1 MAERNVGSLVINLEA
16 RVAQLQ
22 NDMRAGKQAVEDA
35 ASSIERDSKR
45 ASRAMEEAAGSA
57 GMLAR
62 AGTAIAGG
70 FALSAVK
77 EGVIAVAQALN
88 GAQIASER
96 LQKSLFYANGGD
108 LKAVATDIEW
118 LRKESADLGLL
129 FSNAASS
136 YVQFAGAVRGTP
148 LAPHARAVFDSLS
161 TAASAFGLS
170 AETAQSA
177 MLALVQMSA
186 KGVVSAEEF
195 RGQLAEHLPV
205 ATQAA
210 ARALGV
216 TTGEFSKMLESGQ
229 LLAVDFL
236 PKFAAELKKMSQ
248 QAADFGGETQKA
260 SNNFVNSWEAMKTEV
275 AQSGVAS
282 FIAGQLAIL
291 TDAFDDVS
299 ESMRHARREGAGFWG
314 QAMAAGGAAMRFLN
328 PVNALHYDAS
338 SDNARAAQL
347 KERIKDGEANLY
359 EWSFSQTLEQ
369 KRAGLVAM
377 RSELAELEKRARA
390 VSKDAGAAQK
400 EAEAKEAAR
409 KDAEA
414 RAKTYSQDDSRL
426 NDRGQYEKRVK
437 KEEDAYKAA
446 IAGLEKGS
454 AAYLQAE
461 KAHQTALGQL
471 REDFDNK
478 QLAARKRAQAAARQ
492 AGAQGRR
499 EDAAIDAMQREIMG
513 VEKLSAAER
522 MRFEISEGKYA
533 GWSAASQQRL
543 LAMAAELDATR
554 QLRAENKRFLDE
566 LNRDVDRYEAQQ
578 RDAAQRL
585 RGGEYDNATQRL
597 DREHR
602 QRRVDIEYNGNLS
615 DEEKGRFGA
624 AEDQRH
630 ERATEALR
638 SSERQGIGL
647 QSEDQQLRDQY
658 ENRHRLIM
666 EATTLTETERADY
679 IRRNQEQLNADLLNL
694 ERNRASAMLSSSSQ
708 LFDGLAGLA
717 ASFKGKNSGI
727 YKAMFAAS
735 KAFAIADS
743 IIKIQQAIATAAAS
757 GPFPANMGAMATVV
771 SATAGLVSSISST
784 NLSGMAHDGI
794 DNIPREGTWLLD
806 RGERVVDRRTNSDLK
821 DFLARVNTPAAG
833 SAAPAQPVRVIVNN
847 LAPGATAR
855 TEERQS
861 ADGGREILVLV
872 ERVVDNKLAAA
883 MRPDGPIYDFVR
895 G

>member
-1 MAERNVGSLVINLEA
+1 MAAQNVGSLVINLEA
-16 RVAQLQ
+16 RVVQLQ
-22 NDMRAGKQAVEDA
+22 NDMAAGKKAVEDA
-35 ASSIERDSKR
+35 ATNIERDSKR
-45 ASRAMEEAAGSA
+45 AGKALENMAASAAMLSQGGLFAAA
-57 GMLAR
+57 
-62 AGTAIAGG
+62 
-70 FALSAVK
+70 ALSLQAMK
-77 EGVIAVAQALN
+77 DSVIAVGLALN

-108 LKAVATDIEW
+108 LRAIASDIAW
-118 LRKESADLGLL
+118 LRQLSAQLGAD
-129 FSNAASS
+129 FGQASAS
-136 YVQFAGAVRGTP
+136 YAQFAGAVKGTP
-148 LAPHARAVFDSLS
+148 LAPYARQVFDSLA

-170 AETAQSA
+170 AETAQGA
-177 MLALVQMSA
+177 MLALVQMSG

-229 LLAVDFL
+229 LLAADFL
-236 PKFAAELKKMSQ
+236 PKFAAELKKMSAD
-248 QAADFGGETQKA
+248 AAAFGGETQRA
-260 SNNFVNSWEAMKTEV
+260 TANFVTSWEAMKTEV
-275 AQSGVAS
+275 AESGTAS

-299 ESMRHARREGAGFWG
+299 ESMRQARKEGAGFRG
-314 QAMAAGGAAMRFLN
+314 QAMAAGGAALRFLN
-328 PVNALHYDAS
+328 PVNALHYDAQ

-347 KERIKDGEANLY
+347 KARIKDGEANLY

-377 RSELAELEKRARA
+377 RSELAELEKRAAA
-390 VSKDAGAAQK
+390 VSKDAGATQK
-400 EAEAKEAAR
+400 AREAADAAR

-414 RAKTYSQDDSRL
+414 RAKKYADDDSRL
-426 NDRGQYEKRVK
+426 SDRGQYDKRVK
-437 KEEDAYKAA
+437 KEEEAFKAA
-446 IAGLEKGS
+446 VAGLEKGS
-454 AAYLQAE
+454 KAYLAAE
-461 KAHQTALGQL
+461 QAHQTAVSKL
-471 REDFDNK
+471 RDDFDKK
-478 QLAARKRAQAAARQ
+478 QAAERKR

-513 VEKLSAAER
+513 VEKLSAVEKA
-522 MRFEISEGKYA
+522 RFEIAEGKYA
-533 GWSAASQQRL
+533 GWSVASQQRL
-543 LAMAAELDATR
+543 LALAAELDATR

-566 LNRDVDRYEAQQ
+566 LNRDVERYEAQQ
-578 RDAAQRL
+578 RDTAQRL
-585 RGGEYDNATQRL
+585 RGGEYDNAAERL
-597 DREHR
+597 QREHG
-602 QRRVDIEYNGNLS
+602 QRKVDIEYNGNLS

-624 AEDQRH
+624 AEDRRH

-647 QSEDQQLRDQY
+647 QSEEQQLRDQY
-658 ENRHRLIM
+658 DRRHQLIM

-717 ASFKGKNSGI
+717 ANFKGKQSGV
-727 YKAMFAAS
+727 YRAMFAMS
-735 KAFAIADS
+735 KAFAVADA
-743 IIKIQQAIATAAAS
+743 IIKIQQAVATAAAS
-757 GPFPANMGAMATVV
+757 APWPANMGAMASVA
-771 SATAGLVSSISST
+771 SATAGLVSTISST
-784 NLSGMAHDGI
+784 QLSGMAHDGI
-794 DNIPREGTWLLD
+794 DNVPREGTWLLD
-806 RGERVVDRRTNSDLK
+806 RGERVIDRRTNSDLK
-821 DFLARVNTPAAG
+821 DFLSRVNGMGATP
-833 SAAPAQPVRVIVNN
+833 AAPAQPVRVVVNN

-855 TEERQS
+855 TEERQG

-872 ERVVDNKLAAA
+872 ERVIDNKLAAA

>member
-1 MAERNVGSLVINLEA
+1 MAAQNVGSLVINLEA
-16 RVAQLQ
+16 RVGQLQ
-22 NDMRAGKQAVEDA
+22 SDMAAGKKAVEDA
-35 ASSIERDSKR
+35 AANIERDSKR
-45 ASRAMEEAAGSA
+45 AGKALESMASSAAMLSQGGLFAAA
-57 GMLAR
+57 
-62 AGTAIAGG
+62 
-70 FALSAVK
+70 ALSLQAMKDSVLS
-77 EGVIAVAQALN
+77 VVQALN

-108 LKAVATDIEW
+108 LRAIASDIAW
-118 LRKESADLGLL
+118 LRQLAADLGAD
-129 FSNAASS
+129 FGQASAS
-136 YVQFAGAVRGTP
+136 YAQFAGAVKGTP
-148 LAPHARAVFDSLS
+148 LAPYARQVFDSLA

-170 AETAQSA
+170 AETAQGA

-229 LLAVDFL
+229 LLAADFL
-236 PKFAAELKKMSQ
+236 PKFAAELKRMSAD
-248 QAADFGGETQKA
+248 AAAFGGEAQKA
-260 SNNFVNSWEAMKTEV
+260 SANFVNSWEAMKTEV

-282 FIAGQLAIL
+282 FISGQLAIL
-291 TDAFDDVS
+291 TDAFDDVA
-299 ESMRHARREGAGFWG
+299 ESMRQARKEGAGFWG
-314 QAMAAGGAAMRFLN
+314 QAMAAGGAALRFLN

-377 RSELAELEKRARA
+377 RSELAELEKRAKV

-400 EAEAKEAAR
+400 AREAADAAR

-414 RAKTYSQDDSRL
+414 RAKKYADDDGRL
-426 NDRGQYEKRVK
+426 SDRGQYDKRVK
-437 KEEDAYKAA
+437 KEEDAFKAA
-446 IAGLEKGS
+446 VAGLEKGS
-454 AAYLQAE
+454 KAYLQAE
-461 KAHQTALGQL
+461 RAHQTAVSKL
-471 REDFDNK
+471 RDDFDKK
-478 QLAARKRAQAAARQ
+478 QAAERKR

-513 VEKLSAAER
+513 VEKLSAVEKA
-522 MRFEISEGKYA
+522 RFEIAEGKYA
-533 GWSAASQQRL
+533 GWSAASQARL
-543 LAMAAELDATR
+543 LALAAELDATR
-554 QLRAENKRFLDE
+554 QLRAENKRFLAE
-566 LNRDVDRYEAQQ
+566 LDRDVERYEAQQ
-578 RDAAQRL
+578 RDTAQRL
-585 RGGEYDNATQRL
+585 RGGEYDNAAERL
-597 DREHR
+597 RREHG
-602 QRRVDIEYNGNLS
+602 QRKVDIEYNGNLS
-615 DEEKGRFGA
+615 QEEKDRFGA
-624 AEDQRH
+624 AEDKRH

-647 QSEDQQLRDQY
+647 QPEDQQLRDQY
-658 ENRHRLIM
+658 ENRRRLIM

-694 ERNRASAMLSSSSQ
+694 ERNRASAMMSSSSQ

-717 ASFKGKNSGI
+717 ANFKGKNSAL
-727 YKAMFAAS
+727 YKTMFAMS

-743 IIKIQQAIATAAAS
+743 IIKIQQAVATAAAS
-757 GPFPANMGAMATVV
+757 APWPANIGAMASVV
-771 SATAGLVSSISST
+771 SSTAGLVSTISST
-784 NLSGMAHDGI
+784 NLSGMAHEGI
-794 DNIPREGTWLLD
+794 DDVPREGTWLLD

-821 DFLARVNTPAAG
+821 DFLSRVNGTTATP
-833 SAAPAQPVRVIVNN
+833 AAPAQPVRVVVNN
-847 LAPGATAR
+847 LAPGAVAR
-855 TEERQS
+855 TEERQG

-872 ERVVDNKLAAA
+872 ERVIDNKLAAA